1 MPNPTSRIGVDFG
14 GTKIEAALI
23 APDGGFTRR
32 LRQPNP
38 GGYEPALAL
47 VREMGEALDPGGDR
61 PVGVAAP
68 GSPSLEDGRMRNAN
82 STWLN
87 GRAFAEDLE
96 SELGRRVRV
105 ANDANCF
112 ALSEALSGAAR
123 GYDSVFGVILGT
135 GCGGGLVSGGRLT
148 EGANGVAGE
157 WGHIPLPHLTD
168 RERPGHQCWCGRGN
182 CLETWI
188 SGPAFTADYER
199 EAGERAEPVEI
210 VRRALEGEPE
220 ADAALDRL
228 IDRIARG
235 LSVIVNVF
243 DPHAIVLGGG
253 LSNIEALYERLPG
266 ALRPHVFSDIFET
279 KLLRHQHGDS
289 SGVRGAAWLWD

>member
-1 MPNPTSRIGVDFG
+1 MPDPTHRIGVDFG

-23 APDGGFTRR
+23 APDGGFASRIR
-32 LRQPNP
+32 EPNP
-38 GGYEPALAL
+38 GRYDAALAL
-47 VREMGEALDPGGDR
+47 LGTMVEALDAGGDK

-68 GSPSLEDGRMRNAN
+68 GSPSPQNGQMRNAN

-87 GRAFAEDLE
+87 GKPFARDLE
-96 SELGRRVRV
+96 IALGRRVRV

-123 GYDSVFGVILGT
+123 GHESVFGVILGT
-135 GCGGGLVSGGRLT
+135 GCGGGLVQSGRLIA
-148 EGANGVAGE
+148 GANGIAGE
-157 WGHIPLPHLTD
+157 WGHLPLPHPAAD
-168 RERPGHQCWCGRGN
+168 ERPGHQCWCGRWN

-188 SGPAFTADYER
+188 SGPAFAADYER
-199 EAGERAEPVEI
+199 QAGERTEPAEI
-210 VRRALEGEPE
+210 VRRALEGDQQ
-220 ADAALDRL
+220 ADASLDRL
-228 IDRIARG
+228 IGRIARG

-253 LSNIEALYERLPG
+253 LSNIQALYERLPG